1 MDSTKRI
8 RRVAAAGFTLVELL
22 IATSILLVV
31 LATAMYGYQL
41 YQAQWQRNLSKI
53 DNGFQQLRRY
63 DLVSTALHGIVPY
76 MVASNQVAADQQQ
89 SFYFLGRTEGFTA
102 VTVAPVFNPGAPAVI
117 RVFKEIRPDGKY
129 QLVYEEA
136 SLAEAPLVNAQ
147 QQLPFAHRLVVSED
161 QLSIEFAYYTEAV
174 SDINQ
179 RIDENGNFLK
189 TNYQWLPEH
198 DALIKRIHPVQISIN
213 LSGFNWQLP
222 VAERT
227 QSLLK
232 RSDRSLDFI

>member
-76 MVASNQVAADQQQ
+76 MVASNQQQ

-136 SLAEAPLVNAQ
+136 SLAEAPLVYAE

-161 QLSIEFAYYTEAV
+161 QLSIEFSYFTETV
-174 SDINQ
+174 LDINQ
-179 RIDENGNFLK
+179 RIDDAGNFLK

-198 DALIKRIHPVQISIN
+198 DALISRTHPVRVSIN

-227 QSLLK
+227 QSLLN